1 MQHDTDYDLLLAQ
14 IRSVTDN
21 EPNSLA
27 NLANAASLLFHSMA
41 AVNWCGFYLL
51 RDDELVLGP
60 FHGQPACV
68 RIEVGSG
75 VCGTAIA
82 EDRIMRVA
90 DVHAFPGHIACDAAS
105 ESEIVLP
112 LHANGSQ
119 VGVLDIDS
127 PITNRFSEQD
137 EVNLITIAAYL
148 ETLIERDRRSLGLE

>member
-27 NLANAASLLFHSMA
+27 NLANAASLLFHGMA

-51 RDDELVLGP
+51 RHDELVLGP

-68 RIEVGSG
+68 RIDLGSG
-75 VCGTAIA
+75 VCGTAVS
-82 EDRIMRVA
+82 ENRVMRVA

-112 LHANGSQ
+112 LRVNGTP

-127 PITNRFSEQD
+127 PITDRFSEHD
-137 EVNLITIAAYL
+137 EASLGTIAAYL
-148 ETLIERDRRSLGLE
+148 ETLIERDPRSLGLD